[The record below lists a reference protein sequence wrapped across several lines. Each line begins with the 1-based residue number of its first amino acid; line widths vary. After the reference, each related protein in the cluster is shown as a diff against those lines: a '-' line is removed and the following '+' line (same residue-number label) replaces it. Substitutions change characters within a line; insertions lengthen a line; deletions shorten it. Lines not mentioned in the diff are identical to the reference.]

1 MFDIGFWELTL
12 IGVMGLVVLGPERL
26 PVAIRTIRSWITGVR
41 KFSDTVKS
49 EVTEELR
56 IHELH
61 TNLKKAEQGD
71 LQNLSPEVAES
82 LKSLKEAA
90 ALVNEPFKAV
100 DRQPLEAMISSSLA
114 AAPKANLTNE
124 ESTEAKKVEEQSSA
138 VESNKAQPTQLTQS
152 KKATIAGKNNS
163 TTIESNKP

>member
-12 IGVMGLVVLGPERL
+12 IAIMGLVVLGPERL
-26 PVAIRTIRSWITGVR
+26 PVAIRTIRSWITGAR
-41 KFSDTVKS
+41 KFSDTVKA

-71 LQNLSPEVAES
+71 LQNLSPEIAES

-90 ALVNEPFKAV
+90 ASVSEPFKKV
-100 DRQPLEAMISSSLA
+100 DTQPLESMISSSLA
-114 AAPKANLTNE
+114 SSPQANDDRNSIDEKNNE
-124 ESTEAKKVEEQSSA
+124 VNVSVEVTQELSNNTITPAKKLSTSTESDKPSS
-138 VESNKAQPTQLTQS
+138 
-152 KKATIAGKNNS
+152 
-163 TTIESNKP
+163 